1 MQLITS
7 AWMRSHPD
15 YYADFLPDSDVDTYC
30 RTTIEPAIKEIDNVG
45 LQVLATALINEAGI
59 AIEVLYLD
67 RSPGA
72 EVNHHEWNV
81 LDAEGKVVESASTI
95 RLLYRPYVT
104 CNSPP
109 NQQELTNTVVT
120 MICYTSPKTSSK
132 CPLPPWPIPKS
143 GSSLVSP
150 HSQRL
155 IPPRSPTI
163 RMMLDS
169 SPITYPAIRWV

>member
-1 MQLITS
+1 MQLITT

-30 RTTIEPAIKEIDNVG
+30 RTTIEPSAKELDNVG

-59 AIEVLYLD
+59 AIEVSYLD

-81 LDAEGKVVESASTI
+81 LDAEGNKVESASTI

-104 CNSPP
+104 CNIPP
-109 NQQELTNTVVT
+109 HERELTNAVVT
-120 MICYTSPKTSSK
+120 MTCYTNLKTSLK

-143 GSSLVSP
+143 ILSPVSP
-150 HSQRL
+150 HSQHL
-155 IPPRSPTI
+155 ILPRSLMVW
-163 RMMLDS
+163 MMLVS
-169 SPITYPAIRWV
+169 SQISYPATRWA

>member
-1 MQLITS
+1 MQLITT

-15 YYADFLPDSDVDTYC
+15 YYEDFLPDSTVDDYC
-30 RTTIEPAIKEIDNVG
+30 RTTIEPAAKEIDNVG

-67 RSPGA
+67 RSPGT

-104 CNSPP
+104 CNSSP
-109 NQQELTNTVVT
+109 NQQELTYAVVT
-120 MICYTSPKTSSK
+120 MICYISPKTSLK
-132 CPLPPWPIPKS
+132 CPLPPWPTPKS
-143 GSSLVSP
+143 DSSLVSP
-150 HSQRL
+150 HSQQL
-155 IPPRSPTI
+155 IPPRSLTVW
-163 RMMLDS
+163 MM
-169 SPITYPAIRWV
+169 